1 MNQGLEKLSA
11 AEIKSFQET
20 KLKGLLALLKQ
31 NSPYYQRLFSENNIS
46 VDAIHTL
53 EDLQKIPATTKEDF
67 AKSNFDFLCVPRQ
80 KIIDYTTTSGTTGA
94 PVTVA
99 LTENDLQRLAFNEE
113 QSFLTAGCKS
123 SDVFQLM
130 LTLDRQFMAGM
141 AYYLGIRK
149 MGASAIRSGAVSPQ
163 AQWENTFRFQPNVLV
178 AVPSFVLKMLDYT
191 EANRIDF
198 ASSSVQKIICIG
210 EPIRNAD
217 LTPNILAKRIN
228 EKWNVALHSTYASTE
243 MQTAFTEC
251 EHANGNH
258 LRPQLLIV
266 ELLNDGGEQVK
277 NGEAG
282 EVTITTIGVEG
293 MPLLRY
299 RTGDICISYSEKC
312 KCGRNTIRLSPVI
325 GRKNQM
331 LKYKGT
337 TIFPTA
343 IYDALSHVEEVKD
356 YVVEITKNKIGM
368 DEILIHASISG
379 SPDAVEPKLKSALQ
393 TKLRAVPSL
402 NFVSSQHLQSLRPAE
417 SRKPVMIIFRE

>member
-1 MNQGLEKLSA
+1 MSQGLENLSA
-11 AEIKSFQET
+11 AEIELFQEQ
-20 KLKGLLALLKQ
+20 KLLEMLLYLQQK
-31 NSPYYQRLFSENNIS
+31 SPYYQRLFSESNIS
-46 VDAIHTL
+46 VNTINSL
-53 EDLQKIPATTKEDF
+53 RDLQKIPTTTKEDF
-67 AKSNFDFLCVPRQ
+67 AKNNFDFLCVPCQ
-80 KIIDYTTTSGTTGA
+80 KIIDYTTTSGTTGT

-99 LTENDLQRLAFNEE
+99 LTENDLQRLAYNEE

-123 SDVFQLM
+123 SDVFQLL

-163 AQWENTFRFQPNVLV
+163 AQWENIFRFKPNVLV
-178 AVPSFVLKMLDYT
+178 AVPSFVLKMLDYA
-191 EANRIDF
+191 EAGKINF
-198 ASSSVQKIICIG
+198 ATSSVQKIICIG

-228 EKWNVALHSTYASTE
+228 GKWNVALHSTYASTE

-258 LRPQLLIV
+258 LRPELLIV
-266 ELLNDGGEQVK
+266 ELLNDAGEQVK
-277 NGEAG
+277 SGEAG

-299 RTGDICISYSEKC
+299 RTGDICISNSEKC

-356 YVVEITKNKIGM
+356 YVVEISKNKIGM
-368 DEILIHASISG
+368 DEILIHLSISG
-379 SPDAVEPKLKSALQ
+379 STDVVEPKLKSALQ
-393 TKLRAVPSL
+393 TKLRAIPCI
-402 NFVSSQHLQSLRPAE
+402 NFVSSQYLQSLRPSE
-417 SRKPVMIIFRE
+417 SRQPVLIIFR